1 LDVGDNK
8 QVRLAQSVQVEGLP
22 SFLKIENIPGNK
34 IEVENRGG
42 DANLENPVMKE
53 FYYDTPVYLKRLEI
67 DSFDKKGNPRLDNDG
82 KQMRK
87 TVLPVYNKE
96 TGKFIGFQRE
106 HRKGESNYTE
116 REGVELQKII
126 NANFLTDD
134 ITPFQSK
141 KDKGKYSP
149 EMNQPKPT
157 KAAKVA
163 DPVLLQALEQAKREL
178 DIEVASEFG
187 NEENIQAIKAEIAR
201 IEGEL
206 QPKIKK
212 AVKAEPAPKEQ
223 PKEKPKIK
231 PVEATLPFI
240 KDVDALQK
248 VIPTKAGGEF
258 KGEEVRVAK
267 IQASIRKK
275 LSILEQLSKCVN
287 S

>member
-1 LDVGDNK
+1 
-8 QVRLAQSVQVEGLP
+8 
-22 SFLKIENIPGNK
+22 
-34 IEVENRGG
+34 
-42 DANLENPVMKE
+42 
-53 FYYDTPVYLKRLEI
+53 
-67 DSFDKKGNPRLDNDG
+67 
-82 KQMRK
+82 
-87 TVLPVYNKE
+87 
-96 TGKFIGFQRE
+96 
-106 HRKGESNYTE
+106 
-116 REGVELQKII
+116 
-126 NANFLTDD
+126 
-134 ITPFQSK
+134 
-141 KDKGKYSP
+141 
-149 EMNQPKPT
+149 MNQPKPA

-240 KDVDALQK
+240 KDVEALQK